1 MPKATRPRIR
11 FQSTELCSSCLSC
24 VTACAL
30 HSADSISPDSARI
43 RIELDPFTG
52 NNIARFCRQCDKP
65 SCADV
70 CPNDAITKDDV
81 TEIVSIDLTLCDR
94 CGRCVD
100 VCPFGA
106 MFYNPV
112 TEQVFKCDLCAG
124 DPRCVDACKFGVL
137 TCE

>member
-1 MPKATRPRIR
+1 MLEIGRSRIR
-11 FQSTELCSSCLSC
+11 FQSTALCSSCLSC

-65 SCADV
+65 NCVDA
-70 CPNDAITKDDV
+70 CPKDAITKDQR
-81 TEIVSIDLTLCDR
+81 TAIVIIHPEQCDG
-94 CGRCVD
+94 CGECVGA
-100 VCPFGA
+100 CPFGA
-106 MFYNPV
+106 LFWNPTTAKV
-112 TEQVFKCDLCAG
+112 IKCDLCAG

-137 TCE
+137 TYE